1 VDVLI
6 TGASRGIGRAI
17 AERFGRDGHRVLV
30 GYLRNEAQAEATC
43 EQIRATGGLAWPVAG
58 DVRNPEAL
66 KGLVEAARS
75 RFGGLDVLVQNAAIG
90 ALKPADRLRVSHWDL
105 TLESSLRP
113 FWLLTKLALPI
124 LRDGGSVVGL
134 SSLGSVRYTPGY
146 AAMGAAKAGLEALTR
161 QLAVELAPRLRVNS
175 VRGGLVRTDA
185 LTAFPDGETLA
196 AEVEAGTPLGAL
208 ATTDDLAEAVA
219 FLASDAARAITGQVV
234 VVDGGFSA
242 R

>member
-1 VDVLI
+1 MDVLI

-30 GYLRNEAQAEATC
+30 GYLRNEAQAEAAC
-43 EQIRATGGLAWPVAG
+43 EFIRASGGQAWSIGG

-66 KGLVEAARS
+66 KGLVDAAQS
-75 RFGGLDVLVQNAAIG
+75 RFGGLDVLVHNAAIG

-185 LTAFPDGETLA
+185 LAAFADGEALA
-196 AEVEAGTPLGAL
+196 AEVEAGTPMRAL
-208 ATTDDLAEAVA
+208 ATPEDLAEAVA
-219 FLASDAARAITGQVV
+219 FLASGAARAITGQVV